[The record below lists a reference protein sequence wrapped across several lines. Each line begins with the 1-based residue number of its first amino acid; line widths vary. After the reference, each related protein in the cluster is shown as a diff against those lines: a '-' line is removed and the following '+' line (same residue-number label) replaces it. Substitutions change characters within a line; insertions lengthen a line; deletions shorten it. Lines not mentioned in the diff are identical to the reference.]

1 MQNDGQINTLITGL
15 LSEIQFLRKNKELLL
30 LLFIIIIVKR
40 IELFVYVSIWKIYY
54 WFIIIIYDLMLLLNW
69 I

>member
-30 LLFIIIIVKR
+30 LLLLLLLLFIIIIVKR
-40 IELFVYVSIWKIYY
+40 IELFVYVSI
-54 WFIIIIYDLMLLLNW
+54 
-69 I
+69 